1 MTSEGND
8 MFFKKKAKA
17 AEQPQVK
24 IPNDLH
30 TEMYQTF
37 LNALKAALSQPN
49 PAMTPEQLAEKLIPQ
64 SVFSDAERA
73 QMLKEALGQ

>member
-1 MTSEGND
+1 
-8 MFFKKKAKA
+8 MFFKKKKQESA
-17 AEQPQVK
+17 APLQSPLPE
-24 IPNDLH
+24 DLH
-30 TEMYQTF
+30 TEMYGTF

-64 SVFSDAERA
+64 TLFSDAERA

>member
-1 MTSEGND
+1 
-8 MFFKKKAKA
+8 MFFKKKKQESA
-17 AEQPQVK
+17 APLPE
-24 IPNDLH
+24 DLH
-30 TEMYQTF
+30 TEMYGTF

-64 SVFSDAERA
+64 TLFSDAERA